1 MKLISPTFTFR
12 FIIIF
17 SAFQNLSHAKFEGW
31 RPKLADRNE
40 VPMSLDVWTE
50 WIVSNAPTFRSID
63 EQIDFFKEV
72 RTKICPLGPDLQTP
86 WLRKKRASIPRNS
99 LTFLILALVDIAQ
112 IGLENMETVRKEQWT
127 PNGMIE
133 TASAKFVREKLGW
146 GLDRAK
152 LVNNATNI
160 ELWLKTISE
169 VASLSWGN
177 LTGPNIVEERAWE
190 LGKFMTS
197 MEMPSK
203 EIPFVKVDLNAP
215 PHILGELESFRKDM
229 WQSTYNANNWNIL
242 ARKFGFDHP
251 FFGKYINEEPF
262 KYDPDFGY
270 RAVGKEVTL
279 SNLFDYF
286 LAWYGCWYRPWA
298 DLVNLVLKL
307 TPIPGDKH
315 LNRKDTDM
323 RTDKG
328 ANKGADYGLI
338 ARDQTFKIEAAR
350 RVLADGYRA
359 QQQQP
364 WRGGQYYPLA
374 IDNSATRDVFSQE
387 RLAEP
392 KKEEEMESLKR
403 EDSVKV
409 GWPEGKIEVKKAEDE
424 TKPHVPFWA
433 EDYKASIPKVEDVGG
448 GLQERRPNWG
458 MWGDEIVLEEAE
470 DPVPQIP
477 SLYEDKIEEEF

>member
-1 MKLISPTFTFR
+1 
-12 FIIIF
+12 
-17 SAFQNLSHAKFEGW
+17 
-31 RPKLADRNE
+31 
-40 VPMSLDVWTE
+40 MSLDAWTE
-50 WIVSNAPTFRSID
+50 WIVSNAPTFRSIG

-72 RTKICPLGPDLQTP
+72 H
-86 WLRKKRASIPRNS
+86 
-99 LTFLILALVDIAQ
+99 IAQ
-112 IGLENMETVRKEQWT
+112 LGLENMETVRKEQWT

-133 TASAKFVREKLGW
+133 TPSAKFVH
-146 GLDRAK
+146 
-152 LVNNATNI
+152 I

-169 VASLSWGN
+169 SMLSGPVN
-177 LTGPNIVEERAWE
+177 LTGPNMVEERAWG

-229 WQSTYNANNWNIL
+229 RQSTYNANNWNIL

-286 LAWYGCWYRPWA
+286 LAC
-298 DLVNLVLKL
+298 
-307 TPIPGDKH
+307 
-315 LNRKDTDM
+315 
-323 RTDKG
+323 
-328 ANKGADYGLI
+328 
-338 ARDQTFKIEAAR
+338 
-350 RVLADGYRA
+350 
-359 QQQQP
+359 
-364 WRGGQYYPLA
+364 
-374 IDNSATRDVFSQE
+374 QE

-392 KKEEEMESLKR
+392 KKEEEMECLKH

-424 TKPHVPFWA
+424 TKPYVPFRA

-448 GLQERRPNWG
+448 GLQERRPNWET
-458 MWGDEIVLEEAE
+458 WGNEIVLEEAD

-477 SLYEDKIEEEF
+477 SLYKDQMEEEF

>member
-1 MKLISPTFTFR
+1 
-12 FIIIF
+12 
-17 SAFQNLSHAKFEGW
+17 
-31 RPKLADRNE
+31 
-40 VPMSLDVWTE
+40 MSLDVWTE
-50 WIVSNAPTFRSID
+50 WIVSNAPTFRSIG

-72 RTKICPLGPDLQTP
+72 RTKSARWDQISKLH
-86 WLRKKRASIPRNS
+86 
-99 LTFLILALVDIAQ
+99 DIAQ
-112 IGLENMETVRKEQWT
+112 LGLENMETVRKEQWT

-160 ELWLKTISE
+160 EFWLETISE
-169 VASLSWGN
+169 VASLSWGMFNNIETEINKQSMLSGPVN
-177 LTGPNIVEERAWE
+177 LTGPNMVEERAWG

-215 PHILGELESFRKDM
+215 PHILGKLESFRKDM
-229 WQSTYNANNWNIL
+229 RQSTYNANNWSVL
-242 ARKFGFDHP
+242 AKKFGFDHP
-251 FFGKYINEEPF
+251 FFGKYFNEEPF

-270 RAVGKEVTL
+270 RALGKEVTL
-279 SNLFDYF
+279 SNIFDNF
-286 LAWYGCWYRPWA
+286 LA
-298 DLVNLVLKL
+298 
-307 TPIPGDKH
+307 DKH
-315 LNRKDTDM
+315 PNRKDTDM

-328 ANKGADYGLI
+328 ANYGLI
-338 ARDQTFKIEAAR
+338 ARDKTFKIEAAR
-350 RVLADGYRA
+350 RVLADRYRA

-364 WRGGQYYPLA
+364 WPGGQHYPLA

-392 KKEEEMESLKR
+392 KKEEEMECLKH

-424 TKPHVPFWA
+424 TKPYVPFRA
-433 EDYKASIPKVEDVGG
+433 EGYKASIPKVEDVGG
-448 GLQERRPNWG
+448 GLQERRPNWET
-458 MWGDEIVLEEAE
+458 WGNEIVLEEAD
-470 DPVPQIP
+470 DPVQQIP
-477 SLYEDKIEEEF
+477 SLYEDKMEEEF

>member
-1 MKLISPTFTFR
+1 M
-12 FIIIF
+12 
-17 SAFQNLSHAKFEGW
+17 
-31 RPKLADRNE
+31 
-40 VPMSLDVWTE
+40 
-50 WIVSNAPTFRSID
+50 
-63 EQIDFFKEV
+63 
-72 RTKICPLGPDLQTP
+72 
-86 WLRKKRASIPRNS
+86 
-99 LTFLILALVDIAQ
+99 
-112 IGLENMETVRKEQWT
+112 
-127 PNGMIE
+127 
-133 TASAKFVREKLGW
+133 
-146 GLDRAK
+146 
-152 LVNNATNI
+152 
-160 ELWLKTISE
+160 
-169 VASLSWGN
+169 
-177 LTGPNIVEERAWE
+177 VEERAWG

-229 WQSTYNANNWNIL
+229 RQSTYNANNWNIL

-279 SNLFDYF
+279 SNLSDYF
-286 LAWYGCWYRPWA
+286 LAWYGCWW
-298 DLVNLVLKL
+298 
-307 TPIPGDKH
+307 
-315 LNRKDTDM
+315 
-323 RTDKG
+323 

-350 RVLADGYRA
+350 RVLADRYQA

-364 WRGGQYYPLA
+364 
-374 IDNSATRDVFSQE
+374 QE

-392 KKEEEMESLKR
+392 KKEEEMECLKH

-424 TKPHVPFWA
+424 TKPYVPFRA

-448 GLQERRPNWG
+448 GLQERRPNWET
-458 MWGDEIVLEEAE
+458 WGNEIVLEEAD

-477 SLYEDKIEEEF
+477 SLYKDQMEEEF